1 MRAMKATSW
10 LLLLYSL
17 PTSHNTERV
26 AVWRRLKKM
35 GAVQI
40 KTSTYLL
47 PDEPAQYEQFQWLAQ
62 QIRDY
67 GGDSTLVRAQE
78 IEGLAREKVI
88 AMFNEARAKV
98 YAELRKSLQGFI
110 ARRKKIDGELAAA
123 ELERFTRQFREIRA
137 VDFFD

>member
-1 MRAMKATSW
+1 MRATSW

-17 PTSHNTERV
+17 PTRQKTERV
-26 AVWRRLKKM
+26 AIWRRFKKI
-35 GAVQI
+35 GAIQI

-47 PDEPAQYEQFQWLAQ
+47 PDEPPQYEQFQWLAQ

-88 AMFNEARAKV
+88 AMFNEARAKD

-123 ELERFTRQFREIRA
+123 ELERP
-137 VDFFD
+137 

>member
-1 MRAMKATSW
+1 MHATSW
-10 LLLLYSL
+10 LLLIYSL
-17 PTSHNTERV
+17 PTRQKTERV
-26 AVWRRLKKM
+26 AVWRRFKKI
-35 GAVQI
+35 GAIQI

-67 GGDSTLVRAQE
+67 EGDSTLVRAQE
-78 IEGLAREKVI
+78 IEGLNKEKSI
-88 AMFNEARAKV
+88 AMFNDARAND

-110 ARRKKIDGELAAA
+110 GRRKKIDAEIAGA
-123 ELERFTRQFREIRA
+123 ELERLTRQFREIRE

>member
-1 MRAMKATSW
+1 MTAVKPTLW
-10 LLLLYSL
+10 LLLLFSL
-17 PTSHNTERV
+17 PTNRNTERV
-26 AVWRRLKKM
+26 AIWRRLKKI
-35 GAVQI
+35 GAVPL

-78 IEGLAREKVI
+78 IEGLSHEKVI
-88 AMFNEARAKV
+88 AMFNDARAKD

-110 ARRKKIDGELAAA
+110 RRGKKMVEATAATK
-123 ELERFTRQFREIRA
+123 RK
-137 VDFFD
+137 